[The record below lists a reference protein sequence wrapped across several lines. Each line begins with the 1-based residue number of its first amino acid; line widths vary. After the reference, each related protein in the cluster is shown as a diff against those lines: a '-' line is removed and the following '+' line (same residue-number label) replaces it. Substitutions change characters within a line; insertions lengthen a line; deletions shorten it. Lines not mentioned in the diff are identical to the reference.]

1 MLTFVKRIITR
12 YRTHATKPSFLLA
25 LSSSLALFAAS
36 LVINYHAALYAQER
50 VSSSVTDIILSNF
63 PVINVD
69 IFFVYGPIIFWAIIA
84 GFCIHDPRKIP
95 FILKSVALFIITRS
109 LFITLTHI
117 GPFPDQIHLDGSG
130 TGIFHIV
137 YSISNF
143 FFLSTGNDLFF
154 SGHTGLPFL
163 MTLIFWHHT
172 PMRIFCF
179 LSALFFGIIVLLGHF
194 HYTIDVLSAFF
205 ITYTI
210 FHISERLFPR
220 DQKMFVESHNI
231 HVTME

>member
-1 MLTFVKRIITR
+1 MITFLRRIITR
-12 YRTHATKPSFLLA
+12 YKTHATKAPFLLA
-25 LSSSLALFAAS
+25 LSSSIALFAGS

-50 VSSSVTDIILSNF
+50 VSSSVTDIILSNL

-69 IFFVYGPIIFWAIIA
+69 IFFVYGPIIFWAVIA

-95 FILKSVALFIITRS
+95 FILKNVALFIVIRS
-109 LFITLTHI
+109 IFITLTHI
-117 GPFPDQIHLDGSG
+117 GPFPDLIPIDGSG
-130 TGIFHIV
+130 TGIFHTA
-137 YSISNF
+137 YTISNF
-143 FFLSTGNDLFF
+143 FFFSTGNDLFF

-163 MTLIFWHHT
+163 MALVFWQHI

-179 LSALFFGIIVLLGHF
+179 ISALFFGIIVLLGHF

-210 FHISERLFPR
+210 FHISEKFFSK
-220 DQKMFVESHNI
+220 DQKMFMESHNI
-231 HVTME
+231 HVTIE